1 MDHRFP
7 GERGCW
13 GAHVIRRELPRFV
26 PRRCQLRAQDFARHA
41 TRRPARGAADQ
52 VRPDCQPQDGESTW
66 AYDPGIV
73 PSARRRGDR
82 VKRRD
87 FITLLGGA
95 AAWPVVAPAGAQS
108 YPDRPVRVIVPYAPG
123 GPTDAITRLLA
134 QKLSE
139 RGGKQFYV
147 ENMGGGGGN
156 IAMGRVARM
165 APDGYTLLMINPS
178 YVVNPTLYSKVP
190 YEFAKD
196 FDLVSLAVLT
206 TLVITVHPS
215 VPAHTLQEL
224 VALIKANPGKYS
236 YASPGTGTPGHLVG
250 ETFRLSL
257 GLDLVHVPFNSA
269 GLAVG
274 SAVGG
279 HTQICF
285 ASPSPASQQVIEG
298 RLRGL
303 AVTSKTRSQALPT
316 LPTTTELGYPE
327 VTGDNWQGLVVP
339 AGTPKQIIA
348 FLHGEIV
355 KIVALP
361 DIRERLAVLGFEP
374 VASTPEEFAEHVK
387 VEFMKWAEVIKASN
401 IKAE

>member
-1 MDHRFP
+1 MHFDLLK
-7 GERGCW
+7 
-13 GAHVIRRELPRFV
+13 RRE
-26 PRRCQLRAQDFARHA
+26 
-41 TRRPARGAADQ
+41 
-52 VRPDCQPQDGESTW
+52 
-66 AYDPGIV
+66 
-73 PSARRRGDR
+73 
-82 VKRRD
+82 

-95 AAWPVVAPAGAQS
+95 AAWPVAARAGAQS

-178 YVVNPTLYSKVP
+178 YVVNPTLYGKVP
-190 YEFAKD
+190 YEFGKD
-196 FDLVSLAVLT
+196 FDLVSLAALT

-224 VALIKANPGKYS
+224 VAIIKAYPGKYS

-285 ASPSPASQQVIEG
+285 ASPSPAAQQVIEG

-303 AVTSKTRSQALPT
+303 AVTSKNRSQALPDV
-316 LPTTTELGYPE
+316 PTTAEAGYPAIA
-327 VTGDNWQGLVVP
+327 GDNWQGIVVP
-339 AGTPKQIIA
+339 AGTPREIIA
-348 FLHGEIV
+348 FLHQELVAIMKLREV
-355 KIVALP
+355 K
-361 DIRERLAVLGFEP
+361 ERLAALGFEP
-374 VASTPEEFAEHVK
+374 VASTPEGFARHTRTEFE
-387 VEFMKWAEVIKASN
+387 KWAKVIRDSN
-401 IKAE
+401 IKAQ